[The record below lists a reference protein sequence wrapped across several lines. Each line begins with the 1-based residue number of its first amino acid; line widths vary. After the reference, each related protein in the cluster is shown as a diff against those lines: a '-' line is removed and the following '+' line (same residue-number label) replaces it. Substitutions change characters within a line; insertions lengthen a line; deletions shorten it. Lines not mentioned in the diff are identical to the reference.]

1 MSNEQQQA
9 IGMME
14 GAFFVPK
21 GDLMAWVNSMLDLE
35 ITKIEQLGTG
45 AVYCQIVDSMFPGKV
60 PLQRVNWKAKN

>member
-1 MSNEQQQA
+1 MASEQQA

-21 GDLMAWVNSMLDLE
+21 SDLINWANTLLALD
-35 ITKIEQLGTG
+35 ISHIEQLGTG
-45 AVYCQIVDSMFPGKV
+45 AVYCQIVDSMFPGRV